1 MSSPIVTPDDLGT
14 YLNDSG
20 INIDRASALI
30 ADAQSLCEDVV
41 SPLPASAA
49 VVVKRVAGR
58 AYTSITSPRA
68 AQAAAAGSPFGAVGT
83 GSGGVYLTKWD
94 VKDLR
99 RAAGTSAAFSIDQLP
114 STYATPSDLPYWDQY
129 SIPQSQP

>member
-14 YLNDSG
+14 YLNDPQ

-30 ADAQSLCEDVV
+30 ADAQAKCEDIV

-49 VVVKRVAGR
+49 VVVKQVAGR

-68 AQAAAAGSPFGAVGT
+68 AQAAAAGSPFGATPG
-83 GSGGVYLTKWD
+83 GFGGVYLTEYD
-94 VKDLR
+94 IRDLR
-99 RAAGTSAAFSIDQLP
+99 RAAGKSSAFSIDQLP